1 MITYTI
7 SMPEPHTHLFHVTI
21 DISEHTGDTLELAL
35 PVWTPGSYMV
45 REYARHVESFAVECS
60 GQPLTWQKTDKTTW
74 QIATHG
80 NSTIRA
86 TYRVYAFELSVR
98 TSHLDDTHGYFNP
111 ATLCMFIPGRTD
123 QPHHVTII
131 APAGWRV
138 TTGLPAISDHGH
150 TSPRFLAEDY
160 DELVDSPFECGTH
173 RLLTFEVEG
182 VPHEIAL
189 WGYGN
194 ENEAQLVADTKRIVE
209 ATRALFDGPLP
220 YRRYVFIVHLSDGI
234 YGGLEHRNSVS
245 NIIDRWTFQPTRAYE
260 RYLGLTSHEY
270 YHVWN
275 VKRIR
280 PAPLGPFD
288 YRRENYTRNLWV
300 AEGITNYYDNL
311 ILARGGLITR
321 ERYLET
327 LADDIVNMQSQP
339 GRAIQSLA
347 QSSFDTW
354 IKFYRPDEN
363 SSNSSISYYL
373 KGSMVALLLD
383 LHMRGRSNGT
393 RSLDDVLRYLFATI
407 YGGVDQECFY
417 DAPAFAEQGG
427 FLKAIEAIT
436 GNDDRFYHDML
447 AYATETTAELDYAAA
462 FAQLGMQLVWGHRD
476 GQANGMAP
484 TTLGMKLKSEQG
496 RVKVVS
502 VGRGGPAAQGG
513 IYAGDE
519 LLAFEGF
526 RISEE
531 KLQARLTER
540 QPGDQVR
547 LTVFRGDWLIEIMAI
562 LGAAPFDTL
571 RLVVDADATEEQQQR
586 YRHWLGL

>member
-1 MITYTI
+1 VAG
-7 SMPEPHTHLFHVTI
+7 HV
-21 DISEHTGDTLELAL
+21 GDTLELAL
-35 PVWTPGSYMV
+35 PVWTPGSYLV
-45 REYARHVESFAVECS
+45 RDYARHVECFSAENG
-60 GQPLTWQKTDKTTW
+60 GQPLAWQKTDKTTW
-74 QIATHG
+74 QIATNG
-80 NSTIRA
+80 SATIQA
-86 TYRVYAFELSVR
+86 TYQVYAFELSVR

-111 ATLCMFIPGRTD
+111 ATLCMFVPGRTEE
-123 QPHHVTII
+123 PHYVTIMP
-131 APAGWRV
+131 PAGWRV
-138 TTGLPAISDHGH
+138 TTGLPASTNHSLISP
-150 TSPRFLAEDY
+150 SFIAEDY

-189 WGYGN
+189 WGHGN
-194 ENEAQLVADTKRIVE
+194 ENETQLVADTKAIVE
-209 ATRALFDGPLP
+209 ATRALFSGPLP
-220 YRRYVFIVHLSDGI
+220 YRRYVFIVHLSDGL

-245 NIIDRWTFQPTRAYE
+245 NILDRWTFQPTRAYE

-311 ILARGGLITR
+311 ILVRGGLITS

-327 LADDIVNMQSQP
+327 LADDIEAMQSQP
-339 GRAIQSLA
+339 GRAIQSLT

-383 LHMRGRSNGT
+383 LHIRGRSRGT
-393 RSLDDVLRYLFATI
+393 KSLDDVLRYLFSEI
-407 YGGVDQECFY
+407 YGGVDQERFY
-417 DAPAFAEQGG
+417 EAPAFAEDGG
-427 FLKAIEAIT
+427 FLAAVEAVA
-436 GNDDRFYHDML
+436 GSDDSFYQTLLTH
-447 AYATETTAELDYAAA
+447 ATETTEELDYTAA
-462 FAQLGMQLVWGHRD
+462 FNQIGMQLEWGYKH
-476 GQANGMAP
+476 GQADDPPPA
-484 TTLGMKLKSEQG
+484 TLGLKLKSEHG
-496 RVKVVS
+496 RTKVVS
-502 VGRGGPAAQGG
+502 VSRNGPAEQAG

-526 RISEE
+526 RINEE
-531 KLQARLTER
+531 KLQARLSER

-547 LTVFRGDWLIEIMAI
+547 LTVFRGDRLLEITAI

-571 RLVVDADATEEQQQR
+571 RLVPDPDATEAQQMR
-586 YRHWLGL
+586 YRHWLKLDEDR